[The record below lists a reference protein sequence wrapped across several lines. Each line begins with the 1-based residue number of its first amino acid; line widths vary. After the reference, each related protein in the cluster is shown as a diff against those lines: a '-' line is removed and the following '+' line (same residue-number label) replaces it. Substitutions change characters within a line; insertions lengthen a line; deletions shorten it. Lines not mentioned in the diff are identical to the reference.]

1 MLFIKLTLS
10 SVKLHRIMY
19 VKSGSFIDV
28 NGWENSL
35 DRNAKVSTL
44 NVKKKNLREEIDSTK
59 LEVCNL
65 D

>member
-1 MLFIKLTLS
+1 
-10 SVKLHRIMY
+10 MY